1 MEELLVS
8 WSNKQREHINRP
20 VLWNRVKGES
30 SKLCATDLHKRLSLR
45 VTIIMSIGEITKC
58 AGGRVDMST
67 HSFIRSL
74 NVASGWPEPAIQPT
88 AINFN
93 KSNYLPTYNWK
104 AIVVV
109 AGCAIKMGLG
119 FTRAHHLWSCYHENA
134 SQLVA
139 YANSVTRFSP
149 LDRELVKWRKT
160 GNSVFPDHLP
170 NKYINWGCQVIVW
183 SVKFV
188 EQWRG
193 VV

>member
-30 SKLCATDLHKRLSLR
+30 SKLCATNHTHDLHKRLSLR

-58 AGGRVDMST
+58 AGERVDMST

-93 KSNYLPTYNWK
+93 KSNYLPTIEK
-104 AIVVV
+104 QSLLLLEVPL
-109 AGCAIKMGLG
+109 KMGLG

-134 SQLVA
+134 SQLWLMQIPSQGSRHST
-139 YANSVTRFSP
+139 ANRWSEEKRAIQF
-149 LDRELVKWRKT
+149 
-160 GNSVFPDHLP
+160 FPIIFP
-170 NKYINWGCQVIVW
+170 INI
-183 SVKFV
+183 
-188 EQWRG
+188 
-193 VV
+193 